1 MAKIIGLTGGIGSG
15 KTSIMKHIETLG
27 YKVYYADDAGK
38 KVMQQKEIVEQIVSL
53 LGKDVLDEN
62 QDLNRKAIAEIVFSN
77 PEKLKALNEIVHPA
91 VAKDF
96 DNFLKDL
103 EENELVIKESAIL
116 FESKANENCDLV
128 ILITAPEDIR
138 IQRVMARDNSS
149 FEEVKKRID
158 NQMSDNI
165 KEKKSDYVINNLT
178 LSDSFKEIA
187 KILKKNK
194 TFCC

>member
-1 MAKIIGLTGGIGSG
+1 MLFDQPKS
-15 KTSIMKHIETLG
+15 
-27 YKVYYADDAGK
+27 
-38 KVMQQKEIVEQIVSL
+38 
-53 LGKDVLDEN
+53 
-62 QDLNRKAIAEIVFSN
+62 VFVKLIQSN

-91 VAKDF
+91 VAKNF
-96 DNFLKDL
+96 ENFLKDL
-103 EENELVIKESAIL
+103 GENELVIKESAIL

-149 FEEVKKRID
+149 FEEVKKRIN
-158 NQMSDNI
+158 NQMSDKI

>member
-15 KTSIMKHIETLG
+15 KTSIMKHIESLG

-38 KVMQQKEIVEQIVSL
+38 KVMQQKEIIEQIVIL
-53 LGKDVLDEN
+53 FGKHVLDEN
-62 QDLNRKAIAEIVFSN
+62 QNLDRKAIAEIVFSN

-96 DNFLKDL
+96 EKFLKDL

-138 IQRVMARDNSS
+138 IERVMARDNSS
-149 FEEVKKRID
+149 FEEVKARIN
-158 NQMSDNI
+158 NQLSDAVK
-165 KEKKSDYVINNLT
+165 KEKADFVINNISLCE
-178 LSDSFKEIA
+178 SFDEIA
-187 KILKKNK
+187 MILKKIK
-194 TFCC
+194 TILC